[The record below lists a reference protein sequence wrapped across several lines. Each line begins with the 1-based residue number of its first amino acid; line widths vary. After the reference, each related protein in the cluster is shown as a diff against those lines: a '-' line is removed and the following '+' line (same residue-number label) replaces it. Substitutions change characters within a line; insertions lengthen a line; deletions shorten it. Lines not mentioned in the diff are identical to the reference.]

1 MMSEKRLLI
10 MENISKSF
18 GGTNALTNANFALQ
32 AGEIHALMGANGAGK
47 STLIKILCGVHTPDE
62 GSIFFEGKK
71 VVIKNPFEA
80 QYRGIGYVPQ
90 EISVQP
96 YLSVA
101 ENIFLGKQPT
111 KGNRFIDFEKMK
123 NDADGI
129 LKELGIAVDVR
140 KMGHELSIAEKQI
153 ITIAKAIS
161 LDSKILIF
169 DEATSALT
177 LTETQNLFS
186 IIRRLRQK
194 SIGIIYVTH
203 RMEEIFELCDQVT
216 VFRDGK
222 FVCTEKIVD
231 INLKTLIKQM
241 IGKEVSEKRLD
252 TSSESSGNLL
262 EVINFQLEG
271 VLNDINFA
279 LKKGEILGIA
289 GLVGSGRSEL
299 ARAIF
304 GDLKID
310 SGELKVLGKLVKI
323 HNCHQAIKAGI
334 AFVPEDRKT
343 EGVIAGFSLRNNISM
358 PILQRLRK
366 FGLIFM
372 NIESAIASKYLS
384 ELDVK
389 YRSVSQK
396 VSTLS
401 GGNQQRVVLS
411 KWLATNPRILIVDEP
426 TRGIDVAAKADIHQ
440 ILIDLSKKGIGILVI
455 SSELSELLQ
464 LTERILILRRGKI
477 VDSVAT
483 NSTSVQ
489 ELMELATGEI
499 QVSKSEARND

>member
-1 MMSEKRLLI
+1 
-10 MENISKSF
+10 
-18 GGTNALTNANFALQ
+18 
-32 AGEIHALMGANGAGK
+32 
-47 STLIKILCGVHTPDE
+47 
-62 GSIFFEGKK
+62 
-71 VVIKNPFEA
+71 
-80 QYRGIGYVPQ
+80 
-90 EISVQP
+90 
-96 YLSVA
+96 
-101 ENIFLGKQPT
+101 
-111 KGNRFIDFEKMK
+111 
-123 NDADGI
+123 
-129 LKELGIAVDVR
+129 
-140 KMGHELSIAEKQI
+140 
-153 ITIAKAIS
+153 
-161 LDSKILIF
+161 
-169 DEATSALT
+169 
-177 LTETQNLFS
+177 
-186 IIRRLRQK
+186 
-194 SIGIIYVTH
+194 
-203 RMEEIFELCDQVT
+203 MEEIFELCDQVT

-241 IGKEVSEKRLD
+241 IGKEVSEKRVD
-252 TSSESSGNLL
+252 TSSESSGILL

-304 GDLKID
+304 GDLRID

-372 NIESAIASKYLS
+372 NIESTIASKYLS

-411 KWLATNPRILIVDEP
+411 KWLATNPSILIVDEP
-426 TRGIDVAAKADIHQ
+426 TRGIDVAAKVDIHQ

-489 ELMELATGEI
+489 DLMELATGEI
-499 QVSKSEARND
+499 QVSRSEARND